1 MNAESG
7 MKKVMIMAGEASGDL
22 HGANLVREIRRQD
35 PSIAFY
41 GVGSRN
47 MKNAGVHLL
56 ADASQISVVGATEV
70 ITHLR
75 PLCRVFNDLKRFL
88 ATDRPDLLILIDFP
102 DFNIMLGKKAKKLG
116 IPVLYYIS
124 PQVWAWRKG
133 RVKTIAALVKAIIVV
148 FPFEVA
154 LYKNAGADVRFVGHP
169 LTDVV
174 KSPYSQEEAKAQ
186 FGLAA
191 GKRTIAIL
199 PGSRMREITHL
210 LPDML
215 RAADILNQRFQDI
228 QFVLPVAPTL
238 SENFIKSFSRNSPV
252 PVTLV
257 DGRVYDVLRASDAAL
272 VTSGTATLETGLM
285 AVPMVIAYRVSGL
298 SYFIGRMIVDV
309 DHIGLV
315 NIVAGKRIVPE
326 LVQQE
331 ATPQNMAD
339 EMARFL
345 DNPAYCQ
352 EVRSRL
358 LEIRSRLG
366 EEGASTR
373 VASVVLE
380 FLQNRAG
387 VN

>member
-1 MNAESG
+1 
-7 MKKVMIMAGEASGDL
+7 MKKIMIMAGEASGDL

-35 PSIAFY
+35 PSIEFC

-47 MKNAGVHLL
+47 MKNAGVQLL

-70 ITHLR
+70 MTHLR
-75 PLCRVFNDLKRFL
+75 PLCRVFNSLKRFL
-88 ATDRPDLLILIDFP
+88 DKDRPDLLILIDFP

-133 RVKTIAALVKAIIVV
+133 RIKTIAALVKAIIVV

-174 KSPYSQEEAKAQ
+174 TSPYSQAEAKAQ

-191 GKRTIAIL
+191 GKRTIAVL
-199 PGSRMREITHL
+199 PGSRMREIVHL

-215 RAADILNQRFQDI
+215 KAADVLRQRYQDL
-228 QFVLPVAPTL
+228 QFILPVAQTL
-238 SENFIKSFSRNSPV
+238 SESFIRSFIQKSGV

-285 AVPMVIAYRVSGL
+285 AVPMVIVYRVSGL
-298 SYFIGRMIVDV
+298 SYFIGRMIIDV

-339 EMARFL
+339 AM
-345 DNPAYCQ
+345 
-352 EVRSRL
+352 STL
-358 LEIRSRLG
+358 LADRERYERVKTELAGIRAQLG
-366 EEGASTR
+366 EAGANAR

-380 FLQNRAG
+380 IMKDLRDIDQHL
-387 VN
+387 

>member
-1 MNAESG
+1 

-75 PLCRVFNDLKRFL
+75 PLCRVFNNLKRFL

-238 SENFIKSFSRNSPV
+238 SESFIKSFSRNSPV

-315 NIVAGKRIVPE
+315 NIVAGKRIVTE
-326 LVQQE
+326 LVQQA

-345 DNPAYCQ
+345 DNPTYCQ

-380 FLQNRAG
+380 FLQNRAS

>member
-1 MNAESG
+1 

-22 HGANLVREIRRQD
+22 HGSNLVREIRRQD

-75 PLCRVFNDLKRFL
+75 PLCRVFNGLKRFL
-88 ATDRPDLLILIDFP
+88 NTDRPDLLILIDFP

-133 RVKTIAALVKAIIVV
+133 RIKTIAALVRAIIVV

-174 KSPYSQEEAKAQ
+174 KSSYNQAEAKAQ

-215 RAADILNQRFQDI
+215 RAADILSQRFQDI
-228 QFVLPVAPTL
+228 QFALPVAPTL
-238 SENFIKSFSRNSPV
+238 SENFIRSFIQKSPV

-257 DGRVYDVLRASDAAL
+257 DGRVYDILRASDAAL

-339 EMARFL
+339 EMSRFL

-380 FLQNRAG
+380 FLQNSAG